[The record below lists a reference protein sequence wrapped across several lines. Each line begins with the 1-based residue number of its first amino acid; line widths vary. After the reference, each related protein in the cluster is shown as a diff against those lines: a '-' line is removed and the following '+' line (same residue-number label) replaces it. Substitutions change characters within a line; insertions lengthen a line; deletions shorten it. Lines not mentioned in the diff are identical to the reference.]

1 MRNPLSHLRPSLQVI
16 AALVVLALLTV
27 AQQHFLP
34 HLHGAVVL
42 AGAPLMI
49 GQIRPVAKTYEMLR
63 DLIRPDA
70 NQPES
75 FPDVLYDTQSYAQ
88 AGSSTLTFFK
98 STAANLADQTLSNFA
113 SGQMPAFEYFEIH
126 RVHLMIHS
134 IPNVNAT
141 DIVTGAASDVQILH
155 KTARGVLSFTLKS
168 KPYGPWPIWYT
179 GRPGGPVVGYATA
192 GATAADTV
200 ITFGETESN
209 GGFPVLGNIIIP
221 PATQFSAQ
229 LNFNSTAISAA
240 TNITLALMGVH
251 HRAVS

>member
-1 MRNPLSHLRPSLQVI
+1 MQFIVCL
-16 AALVVLALLTV
+16 LVAVAVQLAK
-27 AQQHFLP
+27 QHFFP
-34 HLHGAVVL
+34 HADGLVVL
-42 AGAPLMI
+42 AGAPLML

-75 FPDVLYDTQSYAQ
+75 YPDVLYDTQTYAQ
-88 AGSSTLTFFK
+88 AGSSVLTFFK

-126 RVHLMIHS
+126 RVHLIIHA
-134 IPNVNAT
+134 IPNINVTA
-141 DIVTGAASDVQILH
+141 IMTGAANDVEILH
-155 KTARGVLSFTLKS
+155 KTARGVLSFTLKA
-168 KPYGPWPIWYT
+168 KPYGPWPIAYC
-179 GRPGGPVVGYATA
+179 GRPGGPVVGYAAA
-192 GATAADTV
+192 GATAADNIV
-200 ITFGETESN
+200 TFGETESN

-221 PATQFSAQ
+221 PATQFTAT